1 MGARGRM
8 RVYFH
13 HTQDTRL
20 ILGLHARGEY
30 PSHFLYGAVELSRQ
44 PGVEII
50 FDAGLAVGE
59 GRRRSRLWRNTWRIL
74 SQQRHF
80 DVLYGTSFNGLE
92 LVILLR
98 ALGLMRRPIALWHH
112 QPIVTSRSR
121 LRELVARFFYRG
133 IDRMFFFSQPLIEQS
148 LLSGKARGERMQVAD
163 WGPELAFYDRV
174 QPPPAPPTGGESY
187 ALERCRLASAP
198 PPVGGA
204 AVVSMFISTGKEER
218 DMPTLI
224 EAAGRAGAPLDIH
237 LRKQTGKVDYAR
249 ELGALS
255 IPACVRVHWTEGLL
269 YGALART
276 VAGARCVVICCRRT
290 NYTVGL
296 TTLVEAMGL
305 GLPVIATRNRTFPFD
320 IDAEG
325 MGITVEYGDVAGWER
340 ALRWM
345 MKHPDEARRMG
356 ERGRRLAER
365 RFNIRHTAEQ
375 VASGLRVLC
384 PPRIG

>member
-1 MGARGRM
+1 MGAPGRM

-13 HTQDTRL
+13 HTQDTQL

-30 PSHFLYGAVELSRQ
+30 PSHFLYGAVELARQ
-44 PGVEII
+44 PGVEVI
-50 FDAGLAVGE
+50 FDAGLAVGQ

-112 QPIVTSRSR
+112 QPIVTSRSQW
-121 LRELVARFFYRG
+121 RELVARFFYRG

-148 LLSGKARGERMQVAD
+148 LLSGKARVGRMQVAD
-163 WGPELAFYDRV
+163 WGPESAFYDRV
-174 QPPPAPPTGGESY
+174 AP
-187 ALERCRLASAP
+187 SAEGR
-198 PPVGGA
+198 PV
-204 AVVSMFISTGKEER
+204 FISTGKEER

-224 EAAGRAGAPLDIH
+224 EAAGRAGASLDIH
-237 LRKQTGKVDYAR
+237 LRKQTGKVDYER

-276 VAGARCVVICCRRT
+276 VARARCVVICCRPT

-305 GLPVIATRNRTFPFD
+305 GLPVIATRNRAFPFD
-320 IDAEG
+320 IDTEG

-340 ALRWM
+340 ALRWVM
-345 MKHPDEARRMG
+345 EHPEEARRMG

-365 RFNIRHTAEQ
+365 RFNIQHTAEQ
-375 VASGLRVLC
+375 VAAGLRVLC
-384 PPRIG
+384 PQG